1 MYGEY
6 KKATGYIGQ
15 IEEKTAEGYFVMTK
29 NPIIDALLAGKGA
42 LARKEKIR
50 VEVSAALKAELL
62 IRDSDLIIILG
73 NLYDNAVEACM
84 KIVLTNENVENDLNI
99 STDNNAATKK

>member
-1 MYGEY
+1 M
-6 KKATGYIGQ
+6 
-15 IEEKTAEGYFVMTK
+15 
-29 NPIIDALLAGKGA
+29 
-42 LARKEKIR
+42 
-50 VEVSAALKAELL
+50 EVSAALKAELL

-99 STDNNAATKK
+99 STDNNAATKKE